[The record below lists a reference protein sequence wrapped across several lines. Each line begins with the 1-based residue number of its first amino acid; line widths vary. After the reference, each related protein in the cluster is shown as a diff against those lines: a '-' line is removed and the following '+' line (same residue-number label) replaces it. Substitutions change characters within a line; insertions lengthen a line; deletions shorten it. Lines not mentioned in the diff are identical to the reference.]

1 MTLNFAIGIPQA
13 VLLVLYGLSLAI
25 CIEQHGEPREPLNA
39 WTSFVSMVIQLAIL
53 AWGGFF
59 S

>member
-1 MTLNFAIGIPQA
+1 MNETAKK
-13 VLLVLYGLSLAI
+13 
-25 CIEQHGEPREPLNA
+25 PREPLNA
-39 WTSFVSMVIQLAIL
+39 WTSFVSIVIQLAIL

>member
-1 MTLNFAIGIPQA
+1 MTLNLTIGIPQA
-13 VLLVLYGLSLAI
+13 VLLGLYGLSLAS
-25 CIEQHGEPREPLNA
+25 CIAQHGEPREPLNA
-39 WTSFVSMVIQLAIL
+39 WTSFVALVIQLAIL

>member
-1 MTLNFAIGIPQA
+1 MTLNFTIGIPQA
-13 VLLVLYGLSLAI
+13 VLLGLYGLSLI
-25 CIEQHGEPREPLNA
+25 LHIRDHGKPSEPTNA
-39 WTSFVSMVIQLAIL
+39 WAALASLVIQLAIL